1 MTAPLI
7 QLAPSMSAENIA
19 AGVHA
24 FETSVGAGASFAEHL
39 DHAVQSSPRPVSRP
53 QTQPSESTRT
63 DSQAAKPKQT
73 SDAAPQASRTQVTAV
88 RSSAPQ
94 TKQIQNTNGKAQ
106 GTAASSAQKD
116 EQRQPASAPSRD
128 SRLSDSSRNSG
139 GRQAGDKETSA
150 KGKGPFAQAV
160 DHSAASQPSAS
171 EASAQSGE
179 AQSVDT
185 TSQPAD
191 ASIPAA
197 LLALLQAAQTFAV
210 QPETASGNEP
220 VQTDSSSTDAASAT
234 PSNLFQ
240 ALNFSSSNAAY
251 QAALTNFGTSGT
263 SAQTAS
269 AQPASTDTANSA
281 SQTATSA
288 SSANS
293 LPSSDGQSPVPSADS
308 ASTGNATSGQATSGN
323 EQSVPP
329 SATLPQVNAPAGQ
342 QAPEASEK
350 LSQIGT
356 AESADLIKNLK
367 LDASQHVAVKP
378 APEQGLNAAAKTKAD
393 PVAAELQQAVTS
405 VTVLTNHSPALSRQ
419 ASVTDSQPLATGSD
433 SGSPA
438 VSASQGSASGL
449 GDSST
454 GDADGDDSSTQAG
467 SAPQGSNGS
476 KSSSGG
482 AVEFL
487 PNSAFTSDAV
497 SGVAPAAVHAIA
509 AATLQS
515 NGGFDTASFKTP
527 EAVPQ
532 NFNTAAQEKAF
543 AAWQSVSDQVGRVV
557 NTAALNA
564 LQNGTEMRVQLRT
577 DAFGPMD
584 IRATLEGGK
593 IGAAIGVESAEAHNA
608 LLGQLPA
615 LQQSLNERQVQLDQ
629 ISVVSNYGQSATD
642 LGTGSGKQ
650 NGDPT
655 PSGGYRQQASGPEQV
670 SESISALVTEAWQ
683 PATSRGRLSVQ
694 A

>member
-1 MTAPLI
+1 MTAPSI
-7 QLAPSMSAENIA
+7 QFAPSMSAENISA
-19 AGVHA
+19 NVHA

-94 TKQIQNTNGKAQ
+94 TKQ
-106 GTAASSAQKD
+106 
-116 EQRQPASAPSRD
+116 RQPASARSRD

-139 GRQAGDKETSA
+139 GRQAGDKEASA
-150 KGKGPFAQAV
+150 KGKGPFAQAAAQ
-160 DHSAASQPSAS
+160 SAASQPPAS

-179 AQSVDT
+179 AQCVDT

-210 QPETASGNEP
+210 QPETTSGNEP
-220 VQTDSSSTDAASAT
+220 VQTDSSSTDTASAT

-240 ALNFSSSNAAY
+240 SLNFSTSNAAY
-251 QAALTNFGTSGT
+251 QAALTDFGT
-263 SAQTAS
+263 SAQTTS
-269 AQPASTDTANSA
+269 SQPASTDTANSA

-293 LPSSDGQSPVPSADS
+293 LPSSDGQSPAPSADS
-308 ASTGNATSGQATSGN
+308 ASTDSATAGQATSGN
-323 EQSVPP
+323 EQSAPP

-342 QAPEASEK
+342 QQALEASGK
-350 LSQIGT
+350 LSQTGT
-356 AESADLIKNLK
+356 AESAELIKNLK
-367 LDASQHVAVKP
+367 LDASQHVAAKP
-378 APEQGLNAAAKTKAD
+378 APEQGLNAAAKTKAE
-393 PVAAELQQAVTS
+393 PVAAELQQVATS
-405 VTVLTNHSPALSRQ
+405 VTVLTNHSSALSRQ
-419 ASVTDSQPLATGSD
+419 ASMTGSQPLTTGSD

-438 VSASQGSASGL
+438 VSATQGSASGWTD
-449 GDSST
+449 GAT

-476 KSSSGG
+476 KSSGG

-487 PNSAFTSDAV
+487 PSSAFTSDAV
-497 SGVAPAAVHAIA
+497 GGVAPMAVHAVA
-509 AATLQS
+509 AGTLQS
-515 NGGFDTASFKTP
+515 NTGFENASFKTP
-527 EAVPQ
+527 EAAPQ
-532 NFNTAAQEKAF
+532 NLNAAAQEKAF
-543 AAWQSVSDQVGRVV
+543 AAWQSVSAQVGRVV
-557 NTAALNA
+557 NTATLNA

-615 LQQSLNERQVQLDQ
+615 LQQSLNERQVQLDE

-642 LGTGSGKQ
+642 FGTGSGKQ

-655 PSGGYRQQASGPEQV
+655 PSGGYRQQPGEPERV
-670 SESISALVTEAWQ
+670 SEPASAPVTEAWQ